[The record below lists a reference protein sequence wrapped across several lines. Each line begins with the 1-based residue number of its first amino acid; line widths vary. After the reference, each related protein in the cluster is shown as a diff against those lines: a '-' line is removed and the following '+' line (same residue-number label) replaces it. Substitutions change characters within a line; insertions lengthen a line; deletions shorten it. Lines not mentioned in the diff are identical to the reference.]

1 LSRFQRTRTP
11 AACCCRDG
19 CGTPMGG
26 GDIGVNGSA
35 VGVELL
41 GVSGPQKPEFSPIWI
56 EERLRTGG
64 TAEYR
69 PNPRPALLLEVINDR
84 GESHFH
90 QTMHRGGRA
99 LPGEPAWPGRGM
111 CREICVGAARTNKRV
126 NCYASTLHCAVSSAR
141 TKVVENPH
149 CGESVHTAVC
159 YYPIHSY
166 YTAIVCT
173 AVEWGGPKSDRSS
186 SIALLNTMCVED
198 WAILGLETVL
208 AGVLTEHPA
217 VS

>member
-1 LSRFQRTRTP
+1 MSRFQRTRTP

-41 GVSGPQKPEFSPIWI
+41 GVSGPQKPEFSSIWI
-56 EERLRTGG
+56 EERLRNGG

-99 LPGEPAWPGRGM
+99 LPVPGCHQKQTNNQPRRILAAG
-111 CREICVGAARTNKRV
+111 VGFTLLYLTGPGTHHTRTARRTRSHAGAVAARQHSGHHKA
-126 NCYASTLHCAVSSAR
+126 Y
-141 TKVVENPH
+141 
-149 CGESVHTAVC
+149 CG
-159 YYPIHSY
+159 
-166 YTAIVCT
+166 
-173 AVEWGGPKSDRSS
+173 
-186 SIALLNTMCVED
+186 
-198 WAILGLETVL
+198 
-208 AGVLTEHPA
+208 
-217 VS
+217 